1 MMSVMFMQV
10 DSDPWAF
17 FTSPGSNAKDLLLV
31 VVIVI
36 VVAVVF
42 FAWAAIVRT
51 PRKSHTHYH
60 SDDHSDSG
68 RRRKRSG
75 MDRLLGRK
83 RHRRKRSGPKE
94 RPVNPTLSQVGGLP
108 PPREDKLPPSH

>member
-1 MMSVMFMQV
+1 MMRVMFIQV
-10 DSDPWAF
+10 DTDPWAF

-36 VVAVVF
+36 VVALVF

-60 SDDHSDSG
+60 SDDHSGSG

-75 MDRLLGRK
+75 VGRMFGRK
-83 RHRRKRSGPKE
+83 RHRRKRTTGRD

-108 PPREDKLPPSH
+108 PPRDPEHPPP

>member
-1 MMSVMFMQV
+1 MMNMMFMQV

-17 FTSPGSNAKDLLLV
+17 FTSPGSNAKGILLIVGIV
-31 VVIVI
+31 V

-42 FAWAAIVRT
+42 FIWATWVRT

-60 SDDHSDSG
+60 SDDHNESG
-68 RRRKRSG
+68 RRRRRSELE
-75 MDRLLGRK
+75 RLFGRK
-83 RHRRKRSGPKE
+83 RHRRKRSSGKE

-108 PPREDKLPPSH
+108 PPRDSKQPPP